1 VSAARLTENNSE
13 TNTDSNMNDKD
24 IVRDTK
30 DLYNEFMEIPRALK
44 DLGWKALIPAS
55 MLLGLVFLVW
65 HALTQ

>member
-1 VSAARLTENNSE
+1 
-13 TNTDSNMNDKD
+13 MNDKD